1 MSVLDLSNY
10 PTLSRAG
17 QRFLRQLQ
25 EHPHAPRLHNSSG
38 NRLTSNDVATLR
50 NFLREVTTSSVT
62 PNPSWLNQFAGTC
75 LEQVPFYRHYGL
87 LPEAFEQLPTISRA
101 DLSRDITAFIPDHI
115 EANELIMFSTSG
127 TTGHPLIIPSLPLVA
142 AKYLPF
148 HLKALQRFGIIPQH
162 GSNQVG
168 IMLIGYQQRCFTYIS
183 VNPLLNESGLLK
195 LNLHPD
201 DWRSPADRQAFLDDL
216 QAEFYSGDPLS
227 LSRLAELPT
236 QHCPRAIL
244 STSMALLPGLRQQL
258 EKRFNCPLLD
268 IYSMN
273 EAGPIAVYDPTCQ
286 GHVLLQHCLH
296 VEILDPEGRLLTYG
310 ERGEITISGGFNN
323 CLPLLRYRTGDY
335 ASMVLSGNNLVL
347 NNLEGRPPVLFQ
359 HSAGHWLNN
368 IEVTHALSSF
378 ALPQFA
384 LHQNRDKS
392 LVLSLAQPC
401 GTEPQ
406 LRAALHQLFG
416 PTQLISICYKGEF
429 SGKVVQYT
437 SDLQIDKETDSP

>member
-1 MSVLDLSNY
+1 MSNLDLSNY
-10 PTLSRAG
+10 PTLSSAG
-17 QRFLRQLQ
+17 HSFLRQVL

-38 NRLTSNDVATLR
+38 NRLTSGDVAILR
-50 NFLREVTTSSVT
+50 DFQREVTNSSVT
-62 PNPSWLNQFAGTC
+62 PQPSWLDQYVRNCF
-75 LEQVPFYRHYGL
+75 EQVPFYRGYGL
-87 LPEAFEQLPTISRA
+87 LPKSFTQLPTICRA
-101 DLSRDITAFIPDHI
+101 DLSRDITAFVPDHI
-115 EANELIMFSTSG
+115 DADKLIMFSTSG
-127 TTGHPLIIPSLPLVA
+127 TTGHPLIVPSLPLVA

-148 HLKALQRFGIIPQH
+148 HLKALQRFGIEAQA

-183 VNPLLNESGLLK
+183 VTPLLNESGLLK

-201 DWRSPADRQAFLDDL
+201 DWRTPDDRQAFLDDL
-216 QAEFYSGDPLS
+216 KAEFYSGDPLS
-227 LSRLAELPT
+227 LSHLAELPT
-236 QHCPRAIL
+236 RHQPRAIL

-258 EKRFNCPLLD
+258 ENRFNCPLLD

-296 VEILDPEGRLLTYG
+296 VEILDPQGSPLPAG

-323 CLPLLRYRTGDY
+323 CVPLLRYRTGDY
-335 ASMVLSGNNLVL
+335 ASLVRNGNDLVL
-347 NNLEGRPPVLFQ
+347 RDLEGRPPVLFQ

-384 LHQNRDKS
+384 LHQQQDGS
-392 LVLSLAQPC
+392 LVLSLPHHC
-401 GTEPQ
+401 GSEMQ
-406 LRAALHQLFG
+406 LSTALRQLFG
-416 PTQLISICYKGEF
+416 PKQTVSINYQKDF

-437 SDLQIDKETDSP
+437 SDLLAEAKGIKK